1 MNTQIRHMAESL
13 QEEAVAIRRKLHR
26 CAELSYCEYQTAAF
40 VAEYL
45 KEIGLS
51 VETGVAK
58 TGVTAFLDAGKT
70 ETILVRADMDALP
83 MEELSDADYRSE
95 NKGVMHA
102 CGHDAHMAVVLCT
115 AKLLSQIKTS
125 LSANVLFVFQPA
137 EETEGG
143 AEPMIQTGMLETYH
157 VASAL
162 GLHVMNDVPVGK
174 ILLKKGPLMASPDD
188 FDLTICG
195 RGGHGAYPHKCIDPI
210 SLSAKVIAAFESL
223 CSRTLSP
230 FAQKVISVCMVQG
243 GATYNIIPD
252 AVTMRGTVRT
262 YDEAIRNDIPK
273 QMEAIIDGICKPYG
287 ATFDFQFN
295 FRYPPL
301 INDDKAVDHMEQ
313 AVRAV
318 LGEDRIVIGTE
329 PSMAGDDFAYFAKAV
344 PSVYFYLG
352 GGNEKRGITMPL
364 HSSDFEIDED
374 CLKVGIAAMASYVV
388 HWN

>member
-1 MNTQIRHMAESL
+1 MNTQIRHMAEAL
-13 QEEAVAIRRKLHR
+13 QEEAVAIRRKLH
-26 CAELSYCEYQTAAF
+26 CSAELSYCEYQTAAF

-45 KEIGLS
+45 KALGLS
-51 VETGVAK
+51 VETGIAK
-58 TGVTAFLDAGKT
+58 TGVTAFLDVGKT
-70 ETILVRADMDALP
+70 ETILIRADMDALP
-83 MEELSDADYRSE
+83 MEELSETDYRSQ

-115 AKLLSQIKTS
+115 AKLLSQLKTS

-143 AEPMIQTGMLETYH
+143 AEPMIKAGILDKYH
-157 VASAL
+157 VANAL

-188 FDLTICG
+188 FDLKICG
-195 RGGHGAYPHKCIDPI
+195 RGGHGAYPHQCVDPI
-210 SLSAKVIAAFESL
+210 SLSAKVITALESL

-243 GATYNIIPD
+243 GTTYNIIPD
-252 AVTMRGTVRT
+252 EVTMRGTVRT

-287 ATFDFQFN
+287 ATFEFQFN

-301 INDDKAVDHMEQ
+301 INDDRAVDRMER
-313 AVRAV
+313 AVSAV
-318 LGEDRIVIGTE
+318 LGKDSIVIGTE
-329 PSMAGDDFAYFAKAV
+329 PSMAGDDFAYFAKSV

-352 GGNEKRGITMPL
+352 AGNEKRGITMPL

-374 CLKVGIAAMASYVV
+374 CLKVGIAAMASYAVN
-388 HWN
+388 WN

>member
-1 MNTQIRHMAESL
+1 MMTQIKQMAEAL
-13 QEEAVAIRRKLHR
+13 QQEAVAIRRKLH
-26 CAELSYCEYQTAAF
+26 CSAELSYCEYKTAAF

-45 KEIGLS
+45 KNLGLF
-51 VETGVAK
+51 VETGIAK
-58 TGVTAFLDAGKT
+58 TGVVAFLDAGKQ
-70 ETILVRADMDALP
+70 ETVLMRADMDALP
-83 MEELSDADYRSE
+83 MNEGGDMDYKSE
-95 NKGVMHA
+95 NPGAMHA

-115 AKLLSQIKTS
+115 AKLLCQIKTA

-137 EETEGG
+137 EETDGG
-143 AEPMIQTGMLETYH
+143 AEPMIKAGILEKYH

-210 SLSAKVIAAFESL
+210 SLSAKVITAFESL
-223 CSRTLSP
+223 CSRTISP

-243 GATYNIIPD
+243 GTTYNIIPD
-252 AVTMRGTVRT
+252 RVTLRGTVRT
-262 YDEAIRNDIPK
+262 YDEAIRKDIPK
-273 QMEAIIDGICKPYG
+273 QMEAILDGICKPFG

-301 INDDKAVDHMEQ
+301 INNDKAIDHMEQ
-313 AVRAV
+313 AVGRV
-318 LGEDRIVIGTE
+318 LGKDSIIFGTE

-352 GGNEKRGITMPL
+352 SGNEKRGITMPL
-364 HSSDFEIDED
+364 HSSDFQIDED
-374 CLKVGIAAMASYVV
+374 CLTVGIAAMASYVV
-388 HWN
+388 SGN

>member
-1 MNTQIRHMAESL
+1 MNTQIKHMAEAL
-13 QEEAVAIRRKLHR
+13 QEEAVAIRRRLHQ

-45 KEIGLS
+45 KALGLS
-51 VETGVAK
+51 VETGIAK

-70 ETILVRADMDALP
+70 ETILMRADMDALP
-83 MEELSDADYRSE
+83 MEELSETDYRSQ

-143 AEPMIQTGMLETYH
+143 AEPMIKAGILDKYH
-157 VASAL
+157 VANAL

-188 FDLTICG
+188 FDLKICG

-210 SLSAKVIAAFESL
+210 SLSAKVITALESL

-243 GATYNIIPD
+243 GTTYNIIPD
-252 AVTMRGTVRT
+252 EVTMRGTVRT

-287 ATFDFQFN
+287 ATFEFQFN

-301 INDDKAVDHMEQ
+301 INDDEAIDRMEQ

-318 LGEDRIVIGTE
+318 LGKDSIVIGTE
-329 PSMAGDDFAYFAKAV
+329 PSMAGDDFAYFAKSV

-352 GGNEKRGITMPL
+352 AGNEKRGITMPL

-374 CLKVGIAAMASYVV
+374 CLKVGIAAMASYAVN
-388 HWN
+388 WN